1 MATPAPAKSNVIRCH
16 YEILAVP
23 LDSSAA
29 VIKKAHRTLALKYHP
44 DKNMNDESAGE
55 TFRLVQQAY
64 EVLSDAQE
72 RKWYDEHR
80 DAILKGWSSGGGDDN
95 LDILFDVTPY
105 MVPTAYVG
113 YADDEGGFFQ
123 VYRMVFASVF
133 ENESQTG
140 NHDEFNIEGS
150 HLPEDF
156 GSSKAEWEQVATF
169 YQSWESFTSTLNFA
183 WADAYDVKEAP
194 SRRVRRAM
202 EEENRKAR
210 RSAKRSHNEDILALV
225 RFCKRRDPRVKERK
239 RKMEEEK
246 ELKEKQQKEE
256 VVRKKKEAL
265 EARQQWRLESEEAMT
280 AAEKEDRSRGRVRLA
295 DLEDDYNYGG
305 SRKGKKGKKKN
316 KNKLELSD
324 DEEDEE
330 VEEEEEEEEVPGED
344 EEEEIEFGRLMK
356 NPTYYGR
363 ETPDD
368 NLEESQDGDNKNGEE
383 LPKQAQEVGADANE
397 TKLKEDGDD
406 NDNDK
411 ETKSEVQAQEIEAD
425 EVTQDAS
432 VGEEYDDFD
441 HGSESESEE
450 EEEPDYWRCECCHKD
465 FQSEGQMENHMRSK
479 KHKEAWKKYEK
490 KLAKQAKD
498 EEEMMEDLLNEVE
511 IKD

>member
-1 MATPAPAKSNVIRCH
+1 MATPPPARKGAILCH
-16 YEILAVP
+16 YDVLAVA

-29 VIKKAHRTLALKYHP
+29 TIKKAHRKLALKYHP

-105 MVPTAYVG
+105 MVPTAYSG
-113 YADDEGGFFQ
+113 YADDEGGFFK
-123 VYRMVFASVF
+123 VYRMVFASVY
-133 ENESQTG
+133 ENENQG
-140 NHDEFNIEGS
+140 RYHDDFDIEGKNDAK
-150 HLPEDF
+150 LPEDF
-156 GSSKAEWEQVATF
+156 GSSHAEWEEVATF
-169 YQSWESFTSTLNFA
+169 YQSWESFTTTLNFA

-210 RSAKRSHNEDILALV
+210 RSAKRARNEDILALV

-246 ELKEKQQKEE
+246 EIKEKEQKEE
-256 VVRKKKEAL
+256 AVRKRKEAL
-265 EARQQWRLESEEAMT
+265 EAREQWRLESEEAMT

-316 KNKLELSD
+316 KNKLEL
-324 DEEDEE
+324 
-330 VEEEEEEEEVPGED
+330 EEEEEEAEEVV
-344 EEEEIEFGRLMK
+344 EEEEMTAEEEEAVEFGRLMK

-363 ETPDD
+363 ETPSDD
-368 NLEESQDGDNKNGEE
+368 EESKPGDSEKGEE
-383 LPKQAQEVGADANE
+383 PPKQAQEVDADASE
-397 TKLKEDGDD
+397 TKLKEDDD
-406 NDNDK
+406 NDNNK
-411 ETKSEVQAQEIEAD
+411 ETKSEVQAQEIEVD
-425 EVTQDAS
+425 DVTPDAS
-432 VGEEYDDFD
+432 AEEDSDFD
-441 HGSESESEE
+441 DESESEE

-490 KLAKQAKD
+490 KLAQLAKV

>member
-1 MATPAPAKSNVIRCH
+1 MATPASKGTIRCH
-16 YEILAVP
+16 YEILEVA

-29 VIKKAHRTLALKYHP
+29 TIKKAHRKLALKYHP

-105 MVPTAYVG
+105 MVPTAYAG
-113 YADDEGGFFQ
+113 YADDEEGFFK

-133 ENESQTG
+133 ENENQTG
-140 NHDEFNIEGS
+140 NHDEFDIEGNGAR
-150 HLPEDF
+150 LPEDF
-156 GSSKAEWEQVATF
+156 GSSKAEWEDVANF
-169 YQSWESFTSTLNFA
+169 YQSWESFTTTLNFA

-210 RSAKRSHNEDILALV
+210 RSAKRSRNEDILALV

-246 ELKEKQQKEE
+246 EIKETEQKLEAI
-256 VVRKKKEAL
+256 RKKKEAL

-316 KNKLELSD
+316 KNKLEL
-324 DEEDEE
+324 
-330 VEEEEEEEEVPGED
+330 EEEEEEEEED
-344 EEEEIEFGRLMK
+344 EEEEEMAAEDEEEEVEFGRLMK

-368 NLEESQDGDNKNGEE
+368 LEESQDGDNENGEE
-383 LPKQAQEVGADANE
+383 APKQAQEVGADASE
-397 TKLKEDGDD
+397 TKLKEDDDD
-406 NDNDK
+406 NDNDIDK
-411 ETKSEVQAQEIEAD
+411 ETKSEEVD

-432 VGEEYDDFD
+432 VEEESDVDFD
-441 HGSESESEE
+441 DESESEE

-498 EEEMMEDLLNEVE
+498 EEQMMEDLLNEVE

>member
-1 MATPAPAKSNVIRCH
+1 MATPAKSTNTIRCH

-29 VIKKAHRTLALKYHP
+29 TIKKAHRKLALKFHP

-80 DAILKGWSSGGGDDN
+80 EAILKGWSSGGGDGN

-105 MVPTAYVG
+105 MVPTAYAG
-113 YADDEGGFFQ
+113 YADDEGGFFK

-133 ENESQTG
+133 ENENQTG
-140 NHDEFNIEGS
+140 NHDEFDIEGNGAR
-150 HLPEDF
+150 LPEDF
-156 GSSKAEWEQVATF
+156 GSSKAEWEEVATF

-239 RKMEEEK
+239 RKVEEEK
-246 ELKEKQQKEE
+246 EAKEEQQKQEA
-256 VVRKKKEAL
+256 VRKKKEAL

-316 KNKLELSD
+316 KNKLEL
-324 DEEDEE
+324 EEDSEEE
-330 VEEEEEEEEVPGED
+330 VEEEEEEIVAG
-344 EEEEIEFGRLMK
+344 EEEEEAVEFGRLMK

-368 NLEESQDGDNKNGEE
+368 DLEESQDGDNENGEQ
-383 LPKQAQEVGADANE
+383 LPKQAQEVGNDASSE
-397 TKLKEDGDD
+397 TKVTEDDDD
-406 NDNDK
+406 NNDDDK
-411 ETKSEVQAQEIEAD
+411 EAKSEVQAQEIEVD
-425 EVTQDAS
+425 EATQDAS
-432 VGEEYDDFD
+432 VEEESDFD
-441 HGSESESEE
+441 GESESESEE
-450 EEEPDYWRCECCHKD
+450 EEKPDYWRCECCHKD

-498 EEEMMEDLLNEVE
+498 EEQMMEDLLNEVE

>member
-1 MATPAPAKSNVIRCH
+1 MATPAKSNTIRCH

-29 VIKKAHRTLALKYHP
+29 TIKKAHRKLALQYHP

-105 MVPTAYVG
+105 MVPTAYAG
-113 YADDEGGFFQ
+113 YADDEGGFFK

-133 ENESQTG
+133 ENENQTG
-140 NHDEFNIEGS
+140 NHDDFDIEGGNGAR
-150 HLPEDF
+150 LPEDF

-210 RSAKRSHNEDILALV
+210 RSAKRSHNENILALV

-246 ELKEKQQKEE
+246 ESKEKQQKLEA
-256 VVRKKKEAL
+256 VRKKKEAL

-280 AAEKEDRSRGRVRLA
+280 AAEMEDRSRGRVRLA

-316 KNKLELSD
+316 KNKLEL
-324 DEEDEE
+324 EELAA
-330 VEEEEEEEEVPGED
+330 ED

-368 NLEESQDGDNKNGEE
+368 LEDSQDGDNENGEE
-383 LPKQAQEVGADANE
+383 APKLAQEVDAEASE
-397 TKLKEDGDD
+397 TKLKEDDGD

-411 ETKSEVQAQEIEAD
+411 ETKPEVHAQAQEVD
-425 EVTQDAS
+425 EVTENAS
-432 VGEEYDDFD
+432 VEEESDFD
-441 HGSESESEE
+441 DESESEE

-498 EEEMMEDLLNEVE
+498 EEQMMEDLLNEVE

>member
-1 MATPAPAKSNVIRCH
+1 MVTPPSKTTIRCH
-16 YEILAVP
+16 YEILAVA

-29 VIKKAHRTLALKYHP
+29 TIKKAHRKLALKYHP

-105 MVPTAYVG
+105 MVPTAYAG
-113 YADDEGGFFQ
+113 YADDEGGFFK
-123 VYRMVFASVF
+123 VYRMVFKSVF
-133 ENESQTG
+133 ENENQG
-140 NHDEFNIEGS
+140 GYHDEFDIEGNGAR
-150 HLPEDF
+150 LPEDF
-156 GSSKAEWEQVATF
+156 GSSKAKWEDVATF
-169 YQSWESFTSTLNFA
+169 YQSWESFTTTLNFA

-210 RSAKRSHNEDILALV
+210 RSAKRSRNEDILALV

-239 RKMEEEK
+239 RKIEEEK
-246 ELKEKQQKEE
+246 EIKEKEQKEE
-256 VVRKKKEAL
+256 AVRKRKEAL
-265 EARQQWRLESEEAMT
+265 QAREQWRLESEEAMT
-280 AAEKEDRSRGRVRLA
+280 AAEIDDRERGRVRLA

-305 SRKGKKGKKKN
+305 SRKGKRGKKNN
-316 KNKLELSD
+316 KNKMEL
-324 DEEDEE
+324 
-330 VEEEEEEEEVPGED
+330 EEEEEEEEVEEEVEIAVED
-344 EEEEIEFGRLMK
+344 EEEAVEFGRLMK

-368 NLEESQDGDNKNGEE
+368 VEESQDGADENSEE
-383 LPKQAQEVGADANE
+383 PLKQAQEVGE
-397 TKLKEDGDD
+397 IKLEED
-406 NDNDK
+406 NDNDNEK
-411 ETKSEVQAQEIEAD
+411 ETKSEVQAQEK
-425 EVTQDAS
+425 EVEEVIPDAS
-432 VGEEYDDFD
+432 VDEESDFD
-441 HGSESESEE
+441 DESESEE
-450 EEEPDYWRCECCHKD
+450 EDEPDYWRCECCHKD

-490 KLAKQAKD
+490 KLAQQAKV
-498 EEEMMEDLLNEVE
+498 EAEIMEDLLNGVE